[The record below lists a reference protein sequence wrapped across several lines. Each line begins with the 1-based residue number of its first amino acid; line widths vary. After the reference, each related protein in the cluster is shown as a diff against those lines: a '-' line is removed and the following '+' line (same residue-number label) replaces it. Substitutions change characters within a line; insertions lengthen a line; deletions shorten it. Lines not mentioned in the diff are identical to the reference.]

1 MKEKLM
7 ELLKGI
13 GLGVVTM
20 LFMIGMLPW
29 DLVSK
34 LIGCAVAVVVIRRIR
49 KRTNE
54 KLPVGLF
61 TTGYVGV
68 IIVVTI
74 LLSLIP
80 AGA

>member
-1 MKEKLM
+1 MKDKLI
-7 ELLKGI
+7 EFLKGI

-54 KLPVGLF
+54 QLPVGWF
-61 TTGYVGV
+61 TAGYVAV
-68 IIVVTI
+68 IVVVTL
-74 LLSLIP
+74 LLSLIL